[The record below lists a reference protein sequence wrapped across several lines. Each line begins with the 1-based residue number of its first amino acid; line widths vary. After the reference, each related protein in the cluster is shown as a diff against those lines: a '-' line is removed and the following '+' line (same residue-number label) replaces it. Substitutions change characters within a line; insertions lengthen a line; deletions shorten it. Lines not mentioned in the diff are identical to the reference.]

1 MTRLLI
7 IVLIFMWPSVASA
20 ERHCGPQNYDSADQP
35 DFDCPGPG
43 ELELRVDLNPPAS
56 VPVHQGQEVMVE
68 WDGALVHRDRLLEVG
83 LNLRAVRRLR
93 WLDRLR
99 LAEEY
104 EIRILYER
112 RVAEARLQF
121 AQQQRDVYR
130 DRATA
135 AERRVQSANAWWRS
149 PALWFAIGVVVAGA
163 LVALTAYGL
172 SAVGG

>member
-1 MTRLLI
+1 MRALVLALI
-7 IVLIFMWPSVASA
+7 ILWPSMSLA
-20 ERHCGPQNYDSADQP
+20 EQHCGPQDYDSEEQP
-35 DFDCPGPG
+35 NFDCPGPG
-43 ELELRVDLNPPAS
+43 ELELRVDLGPPAS
-56 VPVHQGQEVMVE
+56 VPVHQGEEVVAP

-83 LNLRAVRRLR
+83 LSLRAVRRLR
-93 WLDRLR
+93 WADRLR

-104 EIRILYER
+104 EIRLLYEQR
-112 RVAEARLQF
+112 LATARLQF
-121 AQQQRDVYR
+121 AQQQRDAYQ

-135 AERRVQSANAWWRS
+135 AERRAQSAQAWWRS